1 MSEAPAAAYVRADEH
16 GVLRVGRSRVTLDSV
31 VAAFEAGHSP
41 ETIREQYP
49 ALSLE
54 EVYGALTYYLA
65 HAPEV
70 EAYLRR
76 QDAVWVSGRA
86 RLDREPG
93 AAVGRLPDA
102 ARIRTRPGMGAVLA
116 AGLVAHDRAHRRVV
130 QQEQPQRGAGE

>member
-1 MSEAPAAAYVRADEH
+1 MNEAPAAYVRPDEH
-16 GVLRVGRSRVTLDSV
+16 GVLRVGRSRVMLDSV

-76 QDAVWVSGRA
+76 QDAVWAGERA
-86 RLDREPG
+86 RAAAAPPPVVARLRALRSSGGVPG
-93 AAVGRLPDA
+93 TPAAS
-102 ARIRTRPGMGAVLA
+102 
-116 AGLVAHDRAHRRVV
+116 
-130 QQEQPQRGAGE
+130 